1 MCIRDR
7 IKSASYLMQSFER
20 KFKKASV
27 LLFSLGS
34 RCKSEIKPSISIDDN
49 VFRNY
54 GKGNKKSRI
63 KE

>member
-1 MCIRDR
+1 
-7 IKSASYLMQSFER
+7 MQSFER

-34 RCKSEIKPSISIDDN
+34 RCKSEIKPSIFIDDN